1 MRVGEVDYLTL
12 FVLEH
17 VLDLIIISDFVD
29 LDLGNHH
36 WRCRFALEASAVCA
50 DNFSD
55 G

>member
-1 MRVGEVDYLTL
+1 MRVGEVDYLAL

-29 LDLGNHH
+29 LDLGYHD
-36 WRCRFALEASAVCA
+36 WWCRFTLEASAVSA